1 MTHRDRTPLAGR
13 LRFALPLLT
22 LVGGP
27 MVVLPGLVPS
37 AVEAAEPTVDELLDA
52 TDDVARGAASH
63 GKLAMHVKT
72 DRYER
77 TLEMEV
83 WTRGTEDSLVRI
95 LSPAKEA
102 GTCSLKVGDNMW
114 NYLPKVDRT
123 MKISGAAMSGSWMG
137 SHITN
142 DDLVKQSR
150 MKDDYTSTL
159 VERPAEGGPDRYVI
173 ELVPKPDAP
182 VVWGKVVV
190 RVRADRQ
197 PDRIEY
203 LDEKGQLVRTM
214 RFLDV
219 REMGGRTFPTTM
231 RVEPADAPG
240 EYTELKYADMAFDV
254 QLEDRLFTL
263 QSLKR

>member
-1 MTHRDRTPLAGR
+1 MTFRARVCMVALLA
-13 LRFALPLLT
+13 AAPVIT
-22 LVGGP
+22 TA
-27 MVVLPGLVPS
+27 VVPN
-37 AVEAAEPTVDELLDA
+37 AAEAAEPTIEELLDA
-52 TDDVARGAASH
+52 TDDVSRGTSSH
-63 GKLAMHVKT
+63 GKMVMQVKT

-95 LSPAKEA
+95 LSPAKEK
-102 GTCSLKVGDNMW
+102 GVSSLKVGDNMW

-123 MKISGAAMSGSWMG
+123 LKISGAAMSGQWMG

-150 MKDDYTSTL
+150 MKEDYTYSLTGK
-159 VERPAEGGPDRYVI
+159 PDAAGEGVYKI

-190 RVRADRQ
+190 EVRADKQ
-197 PDRIEY
+197 PHQVTY
-203 LDEKGQLVRTM
+203 FDEKGELVRTM
-214 RFLDV
+214 KFLDIQ
-219 REMGGRTFPTTM
+219 EMGGRTFPSRM

-240 EYTELKYADMAFDV
+240 EFTEIRYNDMAFDV
-254 QLEDRLFTL
+254 ELSDRVFSL